1 MSIRLK
7 YCCLLPVMDTLYLV
21 LQFLLQHRVDVER
34 LVLSSQEQI
43 LAIFAQRAKLIN
55 GRYHVLVERGKGK
68 EELWRL
74 LEQVVGDGAS
84 LMMVHS
90 ISTSEEDV
98 PAVGGEGGREGGKER
113 TLISKCYSKISVS
126 SNSRTM
132 DQ

>member
-1 MSIRLK
+1 MCIRLK

-68 EELWRL
+68 EELWCL

-84 LMMVHS
+84 LMMVH
-90 ISTSEEDV
+90 
-98 PAVGGEGGREGGKER
+98 
-113 TLISKCYSKISVS
+113 
-126 SNSRTM
+126 
-132 DQ
+132 